1 MKKLFISLCIILFTI
16 SCTNEEETNNY
27 TPVDNQSNS
36 TSEIILQE
44 RNSSLPRVWS
54 KKNSPKSH
62 DKSILHRCY
71 RLPWMLLCSRKWNFY
86 YR

>member
-1 MKKLFISLCIILFTI
+1 MFTI

-54 KKNSPKSH
+54 KKTAQRVTTRAS
-62 DKSILHRCY
+62 Y

>member
-44 RNSSLPRVWS
+44 RNSSLPECGR
-54 KKNSPKSH
+54 KKQPKESRQEHPSP
-62 DKSILHRCY
+62 
-71 RLPWMLLCSRKWNFY
+71 MLQTSLDALMQ
-86 YR
+86 

>member
-44 RNSSLPRVWS
+44 RNSSLPREHP
-54 KKNSPKSH
+54 SP
-62 DKSILHRCY
+62 
-71 RLPWMLLCSRKWNFY
+71 MLQTSLDALMQ
-86 YR
+86 

>member
-54 KKNSPKSH
+54 KKQPKESRQEHPSP
-62 DKSILHRCY
+62 
-71 RLPWMLLCSRKWNFY
+71 MLQTSLDALMQ
-86 YR
+86 